1 MKARNSVNGVAAV
14 CLVLLMGNLIVFSC
28 TNHLLVSASSA
39 DATTIDVMDLLID
52 IEGYSI
58 TTTRTGPDIRT
69 YNYSSYSSYLKDF
82 WEIEYYD
89 YLLGDPP
96 KEIVTT
102 SYYYES
108 ETGDWCS
115 IKLEIHVYES
125 EEDAENEYELQR
137 NELKYNSVM
146 KQWYAFNGPIFLR
159 FPGNDRIFQHGPFLI
174 YFYCTKVEGW
184 VADVM
189 DAFIVK
195 FLENFFKLFTETQP
209 QLPSVNFTGKVVW
222 GIQPGDIIT
231 WSCNTTGFAGN
242 EPYSERETVT
252 WEIIEITDDNLAVL
266 IKEKESCPYL
276 YGNSA
281 NKHYGCGVVYD
292 IYIWKT
298 VDEGGLFSGVSGY
311 GVEPAIYPVYMEGY
325 TLKSI
330 VESEIYLP
338 ETSVVES
345 ETYITGHGKTES
357 GMGFTPLETSWIDI
371 ILHKATGIITSGS
384 YYYNNNEHSI
394 TTSSTVSVETNF
406 ALESRLPYVPEI
418 EEEEPTEAEPTETE
432 PTGPEPAEPEP
443 TETGPTGP
451 GPTESEPTEPA
462 EAPLITTEIV
472 IIAAVAVVAVI
483 GIASYWML
491 RKRK

>member
-1 MKARNSVNGVAAV
+1 MKARNSVNGIAAV

-28 TNHLLVSASSA
+28 TDHLLVSASSA
-39 DATTIDVMDLLID
+39 EATTIDVMDLLID

-58 TTTRTGPDIRT
+58 STTRTGPDIRT
-69 YNYSSYSSYLKDF
+69 YNYSSYSSYLKDL

-102 SYYYES
+102 SYYHES
-108 ETGDWCS
+108 ETRDRCS
-115 IKLEIHVYES
+115 INLEIHVYES
-125 EEDAENEYELQR
+125 DEDAENEYELQGSKT
-137 NELKYNSVM
+137 EYNSVM
-146 KQWYAFNGPIFLR
+146 RQWESFHGPIFLR
-159 FPGNDRIFQHGPFLI
+159 FHAFDRIFQHGPFLI
-174 YFYCTKVEGW
+174 YFYCYGEPIATELWKE
-184 VADVM
+184 DVM
-189 DAFIVK
+189 DTLIVK
-195 FLENFFKLFTETQP
+195 FLENFFKLFIETQP
-209 QLPSVNFTGKVVW
+209 QLPPVNFTGKVVW

-231 WSCNTTGFAGN
+231 WRCNTTGFAGN

-276 YGNSA
+276 YSQGGYKKYS
-281 NKHYGCGVVYD
+281 CGVVYD
-292 IYIWKT
+292 TYVWKT

-330 VESEIYLP
+330 VESKIYLP
-338 ETSVVES
+338 ETNVVES
-345 ETYITGHGKTES
+345 EAYITGHGKTES
-357 GMGFTPLETSWIDI
+357 GMEFTPLETSWIDI
-371 ILHKATGIITSGS
+371 SLHKATGIITSGS
-384 YYYNNNEHSI
+384 YYYNDNEHSI

-418 EEEEPTEAEPTETE
+418 EEEEPAEPESAETE
-432 PTGPEPAEPEP
+432 PTGPESA
-443 TETGPTGP
+443 ETGPTGP

-462 EAPLITTEIV
+462 EAPLITTEIA
-472 IIAAVAVVAVI
+472 IIAAVTVVAVI